1 MAIGDR
7 IKIRREE
14 LGLTQQQLADRLG
27 YKSKSAINKIEMG
40 INDVAQKKVPFF
52 AKALETSI
60 EYLMEMDDAVE
71 KNEQPKYYTDPVT
84 AEIVE
89 AMSMNPKLKA
99 LFHAQRH
106 MDDTEV
112 IAATAFYNA
121 MIAEKQKEERLDQD
135 DPC

>member
-1 MAIGDR
+1 
-7 IKIRREE
+7 
-14 LGLTQQQLADRLG
+14 
-27 YKSKSAINKIEMG
+27 MG